1 MNMFMNPIANKP
13 PLKPRMRDIA
23 RQAGVSLG
31 TVSRV
36 MNGNT
41 EVAPDLA
48 ERVISTARQLGYS
61 VPRAS
66 EGGELGTIGYVVDMD
81 PHGTLMDEPFQ
92 QHFLCGVEQ
101 AARECGGPVVFASC
115 GPDLLSGVL
124 PSIVERKLVGGIIL
138 KARITTPEPWIH
150 ALQAAI
156 PTVLL
161 MHRTTD
167 HAVPSVTC
175 DNYEAMYRALMHL
188 KALGHTRIGF
198 LSEDERERT
207 TPHHI
212 ERRDAFLQ
220 LQGTLGFAQ
229 NPGYIQTPVRGRG
242 EELEDVIVQ
251 GVRAFL
257 ALGRERPTAIIGA
270 ADVYA
275 LGLLTALPSH
285 GISVPGEMSV
295 IGVMNTAQCE
305 FSNPPLTSV
314 SLLEEELGRAAVELL
329 QKRMAL
335 PRSTPEHV
343 TVGTRLVER
352 MSCIKNN
359 IK

>member
-1 MNMFMNPIANKP
+1 MKP
-13 PLKPRMRDIA
+13 PKNTPPPKPRMRDIA

-48 ERVISTARQLGYS
+48 ERVMSAARQLGYTS
-61 VPRAS
+61 PRAS
-66 EGGELGTIGYVVDMD
+66 DGSELGTIGYVVDMD

-101 AARECGGPVVFASC
+101 AARDCGGSVVFASC
-115 GPDLLSGVL
+115 GPDLQTGAL

-150 ALQAAI
+150 ALHAAI

-198 LSEDERERT
+198 LSEDERELT
-207 TPHHI
+207 TPHHF

-220 LQGTLGFAQ
+220 LQGTLGFVQ
-229 NPGYIQTPVRGRG
+229 NPGYLQTPVRGRG
-242 EELEDVIVQ
+242 EALEDVVER

-257 ALGRERPTAIIGA
+257 ALGQERPTAIVGA

-275 LGLLTALPSH
+275 LGLLKALPAH

-305 FSNPPLTSV
+305 FSNPPLTSI
-314 SLLEEELGRAAVELL
+314 SLLEEDLGRAALELL
-329 QKRMAL
+329 QKRMTT

-343 TVGTRLVER
+343 TMGTKLVER
-352 MSCIKNN
+352 MSCAKNN
-359 IK
+359 TK